1 MAVTTVTKDRRP
13 SFAMRLTAVSGI
25 FVLAA
30 GLALW
35 QAGLTWTGVALAVLG
50 GSCALVG
57 LIMEVRQS
65 STVIADRRSVFGFN
79 AVLQAILAI
88 ALTIGVNAYSF
99 FHYLRFDLTRDR
111 HFTLPASIKSDMR
124 QLQGE
129 TTIVLHQRHKTL
141 GQLSD
146 KPDAYDYAAERK
158 VVEKV
163 RDFIDQFRELGRQ
176 FNVVI
181 LDVEEE
187 GYSEKLAALT
197 AGAPE
202 LRQAIDSTGENSIF
216 FYNQHQVQR
225 LGFHDVF
232 QLDKQSSQ
240 EAGSGKGNLVLL
252 DQGVKP
258 LASKILNIDE
268 KKPKIALATVH
279 EVLSL
284 EGSDELG
291 MAGVKKTLEQH
302 GFNSKDIIL
311 KKWNEMTGPEP
322 AVSTFDESKYERLEA
337 EVSEVDADIHGL
349 EAEIKELK
357 ALQSLWKTASLGDLT
372 KKYAD
377 QLQGQSLTED
387 IRARQVALV
396 DRNIALRDFLLG
408 QQREDREALARQQT
422 GLRVDSLEE
431 QRRIADLRAKA
442 NRMLADCDLLIIPRM
457 TLFNVARGEYI
468 PNRVYKL
475 DPAQLEAIKDF
486 IKSGKPV
493 LVLIGPSN
501 EPANR
506 MEPSEGPDQFEFL
519 LRDLGIQPANQ
530 TVLFNVES
538 KSFAERRGGLLVLGA
553 NVEVPPV
560 EFNKSAPRGQTLL
573 GRTSETET
581 KKPNPIGESMEL
593 TARSLGKDQSLD
605 LRLRAPRPIYYEGGK
620 DAKPAFQP
628 EFMST
633 ANASWNEDQPFPTRE
648 RTPRYEP
655 PKGHDPAAGTID
667 EKRRGPFPIGVAIE
681 TAVPKSWYPDA
692 KANPAAVRV
701 VAIGHGGIFI
711 GPTLSPVR
719 EKLLLDTCNWLLG
732 RDDLLTS
739 ASRQWK
745 FPRLEMSA
753 REQSIWEWGTRLG
766 LPALAA
772 YCGVVVLMVRR
783 LR

>member
-1 MAVTTVTKDRRP
+1 MAVTTVAKDRRP
-13 SFAMRLTAVSGI
+13 SFAMRLAAVSGI

-35 QAGLTWTGVALAVLG
+35 QAGLTWTGIALAVLG
-50 GSCALVG
+50 GSAALAG
-57 LIMEVRQS
+57 LVLEVRQS
-65 STVIADRRSVFGFN
+65 SVVIADRRSIFGFN

-88 ALTIGVNAYSF
+88 ALTIGLNAYSF
-99 FHYLRFDLTRDR
+99 FHYLRFDLTRDQ
-111 HFTLPASIKSDMR
+111 HFTLPASIKNDMR
-124 QLQGE
+124 QLRGE

-202 LRQAIDSTGENSIF
+202 LRQAIDSAGENSIF

-232 QLDKQSSQ
+232 RLDKQSSQ
-240 EAGSGKGNLVLL
+240 EAGAGKGNLVLL
-252 DQGVKP
+252 DQGVWP

-302 GFNSKDIIL
+302 GFEAKDIIL

-337 EVSEVDADIHGL
+337 EVSEVDSDIHSL
-349 EAEIKELK
+349 EAEIKDLK
-357 ALQSLWKTASLGDLT
+357 DLESLWKTATLADLT

-377 QLQGQSLTED
+377 QLQGHSLTED
-387 IRARQVALV
+387 DRTHQVAVLS
-396 DRNIALRDFLLG
+396 RNIALRDFLLG
-408 QQREDREALARQQT
+408 QQREDREALARQEA
-422 GLRVDSLEE
+422 GLKVDSLEE

-475 DPAQLEAIKDF
+475 DSAQIEAVKDF

-493 LVLIGPSN
+493 LALIGPLN

-506 MEPSEGPDQFEFL
+506 MEPPEGPDQLEFL

-530 TVLFNVES
+530 AVLFNVES

-560 EFNKSAPRGQTLL
+560 EFNQPASAGQSLL
-573 GRTSETET
+573 GRTAET

-593 TARSLGKDQSLD
+593 TARGLGKDQSLD

-620 DAKPAFQP
+620 DAKAPFQP

-633 ANASWNEDQPFPTRE
+633 ASASWNEDQPFPTRE

-655 PKGHDPAAGTID
+655 AKGNDPAAGTID

-681 TAVPKSWYPDA
+681 TAVPKNWYTDG
-692 KANPAAVRV
+692 KATPATVRV
-701 VAIGHGGIFI
+701 VAIGHGGIFV

-745 FPRLEMSA
+745 FPRPEMSA
-753 REQSIWEWGTRLG
+753 RQQSIWEWGTRLG
-766 LPALAA
+766 LPAFAA